1 MNDKFTVRKATEND
15 INLIENLI
23 KGLAAYE
30 KRPQD
35 MTATQE
41 DLRYLLFEKNIATAL
56 IAEQS
61 GEPVGYAIY
70 YPVFASFAAKAGVH
84 LEDLFLKS
92 EKRRNGLGTKFF
104 SEVEKFAKQD
114 GFSYIEWSCLD
125 WNEPAINFYNKIGA
139 EEEHGRR
146 YFSYICE

>member
-1 MNDKFTVRKATEND
+1 MDDKFTVRKATEND
-15 INLIENLI
+15 ISLIENLI

-35 MTATQE
+35 MTAAQE
-41 DLRYLLFEKNIATAL
+41 DLRYLLFEKNIAAAL
-56 IAEQS
+56 IAELN

-84 LEDLFLKS
+84 LEDLFLKP

-104 SEVEKFAKQD
+104 SEVEKFVKQD

-125 WNEPAINFYNKIGA
+125 WNEPAINLQ
-139 EEEHGRR
+139 
-146 YFSYICE
+146 

>member
-1 MNDKFTVRKATEND
+1 MNENFTVRKATEND
-15 INLIENLI
+15 ISLIENLI

-41 DLRYLLFEKNIATAL
+41 DLRYLLFEKNIAAAL
-56 IAEQS
+56 IAELS

-84 LEDLFLKS
+84 LEDLFLKP
-92 EKRRNGLGTKFF
+92 ENAGTDLEQSSFLK
-104 SEVEKFAKQD
+104 
-114 GFSYIEWSCLD
+114 
-125 WNEPAINFYNKIGA
+125 
-139 EEEHGRR
+139 
-146 YFSYICE
+146 